1 MYSTSRRRHEEMVVR
16 NEREK
21 EKRTRS
27 KRNLDRKRDELALM
41 EESVIQNLQ
50 EAPSFEKEDFF
61 VEIGKVFLILLK
73 MEIVDEVEYDEY
85 GESKE
90 EKETT
95 TVHTN
100 FGRSIAA
107 TRKKG
112 KSSLKS
118 TYIGTEVLL
127 SFLMI
132 IMKKKWIIL
141 NGREGHFFLFVE
153 QQIYLYIFHRKHE
166 LQIDREQTED
176 LSHLLHQIGF

>member
-1 MYSTSRRRHEEMVVR
+1 MVVR

-50 EAPSFEKEDFF
+50 EAPGFWKRFFF
-61 VEIGKVFLILLK
+61 VENWKSVFLIFVEKK
-73 MEIVDEVEYDEY
+73 MGIVDEVEYDEY

-176 LSHLLHQIGF
+176 LSHLLHQIGFWS